1 MASTRIAIL
10 IAALALVDAGAQARL
25 DARYIVTL
33 AGVTIGKGA
42 WLIDIGED
50 QYSAA
55 ASGAT
60 TGLLRVFASGEGT
73 TAVRGAVVGGRFA
86 PANYAASLTQDK
98 DSDELRIAFAGGNVK
113 NFSIVPPP
121 PPPSPQRIPVTEVH
135 LRAVTD
141 PMTASLV
148 RIPGNGD
155 PVNPAACHRSAAIF
169 DGRIRYELTLAYK
182 RMERVKLDRSYE
194 GPVVVCAIYFKP
206 IAGYFPSAWPSSI
219 WPPSATWKCGWRRS
233 PAPAFWWRIGSAF
246 RHRSVRALCRRRS
259 STQPRSSG

>member
-10 IAALALVDAGAQARL
+10 IAALALVPGSAGAQARL

-113 NFSIVPPP
+113 NFSIMPPP
-121 PPPSPQRIPVTEVH
+121 PPPSPQIE
-135 LRAVTD
+135 
-141 PMTASLV
+141 
-148 RIPGNGD
+148 
-155 PVNPAACHRSAAIF
+155 
-169 DGRIRYELTLAYK
+169 
-182 RMERVKLDRSYE
+182 
-194 GPVVVCAIYFKP
+194 
-206 IAGYFPSAWPSSI
+206 FPS
-219 WPPSATWKCGWRRS
+219 
-233 PAPAFWWRIGSAF
+233 
-246 RHRSVRALCRRRS
+246 
-259 STQPRSSG
+259 PRCTCAGLPIQ

>member
-10 IAALALVDAGAQARL
+10 IAALALVPGSAGAQARL

-98 DSDELRIAFAGGNVK
+98 ELRRVAHRVRRR
-113 NFSIVPPP
+113 
-121 PPPSPQRIPVTEVH
+121 QRQEFLDH
-135 LRAVTD
+135 A
-141 PMTASLV
+141 
-148 RIPGNGD
+148 
-155 PVNPAACHRSAAIF
+155 PAATA
-169 DGRIRYELTLAYK
+169 
-182 RMERVKLDRSYE
+182 V
-194 GPVVVCAIYFKP
+194 
-206 IAGYFPSAWPSSI
+206 
-219 WPPSATWKCGWRRS
+219 
-233 PAPAFWWRIGSAF
+233 PAEN
-246 RHRSVRALCRRRS
+246 
-259 STQPRSSG
+259 SGH